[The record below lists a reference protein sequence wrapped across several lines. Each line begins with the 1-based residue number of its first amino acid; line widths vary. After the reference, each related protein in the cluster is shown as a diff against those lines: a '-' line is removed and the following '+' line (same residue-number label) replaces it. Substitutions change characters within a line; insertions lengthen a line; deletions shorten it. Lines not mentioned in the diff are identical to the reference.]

1 MVEVK
6 TDWYSFCSEN
16 ILRNYWEQRVV
27 LEDVYTVVNKIW
39 FDTTVQ

>member
-1 MVEVK
+1 MIEVK
-6 TDWYSFCSEN
+6 TGCYSFFSEN

-27 LEDVYTVVNKIW
+27 LGDVHTVVNKIW